1 MTNRVTPLDDN
12 IYIRVKQKEKQMKQ
26 FNVLA
31 VVPVTRKEVTF
42 RNVDAKDLFHNEHGE
57 TYFRYN
63 RLVNWEVITAT
74 EIPQEKLDAELA
86 YFTKYGTKGE

>member
-1 MTNRVTPLDDN
+1 
-12 IYIRVKQKEKQMKQ
+12 MKQ

-31 VVPVTRKEVTF
+31 VTPVTLKEVTF
-42 RNVDAKDLFHNEHGE
+42 RNVDAKDLFQNEHGE

-74 EIPQEKLDAELA
+74 EIPQQKLDAELA
-86 YFTKYGTKGE
+86 YFEKYGTKGE

>member
-1 MTNRVTPLDDN
+1 
-12 IYIRVKQKEKQMKQ
+12 MKQ

-31 VVPVTRKEVTF
+31 VVPVTRKERTF
-42 RNVDAKDLFHNEHGE
+42 RNVDAKDLFQNEHGE

-74 EIPQEKLDAELA
+74 EVPQAELDAELA
-86 YFTKYGTKGE
+86 YFTRYGTKGE